1 MANNQLTGRVYF
13 GGQARGHV
21 NVRIYE
27 ASTDRLAQVGSTE
40 TAGDG
45 TFSCSP
51 SSTTTDGVFYALVYP
66 AGNEILLATIIG
78 PIIQGSIIINEL
90 TTVAAAFSMAQ
101 FIDNNTIQG
110 DDFGLRIAW
119 GMNDNL
125 VNVRTGE
132 PSEVLMNS
140 PNGDET
146 NSLRSMRALAN
157 LLMACAHQ
165 PRAATDKLL
174 ALTTPPHGTAPLNT
188 FQALANI
195 TLNPANNVADLYTQS
210 KAVELYTPALERQPD
225 AWTLAVKV
233 NVAGF
238 DQSGTPIPFGGPANL
253 VFDQNGY
260 AWVANNVFQGTPNSG
275 NYIVVLKPNGMPADG
290 LDGMPKSPVT
300 GGGILGPGFGI
311 DIDRKGNIWV
321 GNFGWGNEPGD
332 KPSPDGSGSVSKFHA
347 NGQPKSGDE
356 GYQGGTDRVQGIAVD
371 QDNNI
376 WFASFENNS
385 VVVFPC
391 GDATNPLPPFSESD
405 KSRPFGIAIAHDG
418 SAWVTNSGGLWEGS
432 PSSLSKYAIE
442 DGQLVPQFP
451 TFEVGHALK
460 GVAVDSLGNAWV
472 ASGGDNAIYLFS
484 HKGEQLGKFSG
495 GGINAPWGAT
505 LDGDDNV
512 WVANFGPMTPGN
524 VFNTSAV
531 SKLAGHNPETRPH
544 GLKTGD
550 PISPPSG
557 YTLPTGG
564 SEVLLPDGQS
574 LYGAGGAKCFN
585 PLMRLTNVVIDR
597 AGNVWAMNNWK
608 PDIDVDFGGNP
619 GGDGIVIFVGLA
631 RPPQK
636 KH

>member
-1 MANNQLTGRVYF
+1 MENNQLTGTVYF
-13 GGQARGHV
+13 GGQARGYA
-21 NVRIYE
+21 NVLIYE
-27 ASTDRLAQVGSTE
+27 VSTDRLARVGSTA

-45 TFSCSP
+45 TFSCIP
-51 SSTTTDGVFYALVYP
+51 SSSTTDGVFYALAYP
-66 AGNEILLATIIG
+66 IGGNEVLLATIIG
-78 PIIQGSIIINEL
+78 PAIQGSIVINEL

-101 FIDNNTIQG
+101 FINNITIWG

-125 VNVRTGE
+125 VNVRTGA
-132 PSEVLMNS
+132 PSEVLNNS

-146 NSLRSMRALAN
+146 NSLRSTRALAN
-157 LLMACAHQ
+157 LLAACAQ
-165 PRAATDKLL
+165 QQSGATDTLL
-174 ALTTPPHGTAPLNT
+174 ALTTPPYGTAPLNT

-195 TLNPANNVADLYTQS
+195 TLNPANNVADIYTQS
-210 KAVELYTPALERQPD
+210 KVLELYTPALERQPD

-238 DQSGTPIPFGGPANL
+238 DQSGDPVPFGGPANL

-275 NYIVVLKPNGMPADG
+275 NYIVALKPNGMPADG
-290 LDGMPKSPVT
+290 LDSMPKSPVT

-311 DIDRKGNIWV
+311 DIDRNGNIWV
-321 GNFGWGNEPGD
+321 GNFGWGGAEYQ
-332 KPSPDGSGSVSKFHA
+332 PSPEGSGSVSQLNA
-347 NGQPKSGDE
+347 NGQPISGDE
-356 GYQGGTDRVQGIAVD
+356 GYQGGTYRVQGMAVD
-371 QDNNI
+371 RKNNI
-376 WFASFENNS
+376 WFASYENNS
-385 VVVFPC
+385 VVVFPN
-391 GDATNPLPPFSESD
+391 GDATHPLPPFSESD
-405 KSRPFGIAIAHDG
+405 RSRPFGIAIARDG

-432 PSSLSKYAIE
+432 LSSLSKYAIQ

-460 GVAVDSLGNAWV
+460 GLAVDSLGNAWV
-472 ASGGDNAIYLFS
+472 ASGGDNAVYLFS
-484 HKGEQLGKFSG
+484 PEGEQLGTFGG

-524 VFNTSAV
+524 VFTTSAV
-531 SKLAGHNPETRPH
+531 SKLAGSNPETRPH

-550 PISPPSG
+550 PISPQCG

-564 SEVLLPDGQS
+564 SEVLLPNGQG
-574 LYGAGGAKCFN
+574 LYGAGGSKCFN
-585 PLMRLTNVVIDR
+585 PLMRMTNCVIDQ

-608 PDIDVDFGGNP
+608 PDISVDFGGNP

-631 RPPQK
+631 RPPKK